1 MFGSEYT
8 KKVDIFSFGLVI
20 IEASHYLTDPS
31 DRARCFEQ
39 FKDGEIYSEGIVVDA
54 CKHWLPM
61 AQNMIHQEP
70 ERRPIADE
78 ITEVSVIRH

>member
-1 MFGSEYT
+1 MYGNEYT

-20 IEASHYLTDPS
+20 IEASHYLIESS
-31 DRARCFEQ
+31 DRARCFEK
-39 FKDGEIYSEGIVVDA
+39 FKNGEIYPEGIVVDA

-61 AQNMIHQEP
+61 ARNMIHQEP

-78 ITEVSVIRH
+78 ITKFSVIRH